1 MKTKPLNAA
10 FLTGEN
16 MTEAKKQNRRYE
28 RELALRAVFQI
39 EFHQDARDLQKGIAA
54 VIDSDAGFEHDHGS
68 GGYAAYLVDVVVDHL
83 TAIDERIAQYLR
95 KDWRMDRLPGAEKA
109 ILRVATAE
117 MCYLDQPLEIAINE
131 AVELAKRY
139 CDEDAPRYINGI
151 LNNLGHHLAVGYSE
165 EVSSYDSGN

>member
-1 MKTKPLNAA
+1 MRTGPLDAA
-10 FLTGEN
+10 FLTGKN
-16 MTEAKKQNRRYE
+16 MTEVKKQNRRYE

-39 EFHQDARDLQKGIAA
+39 EFHQDAQDLQKGIAA
-54 VIDSDAGFEHDHGS
+54 VIGSDAGFEHGHES
-68 GGYAAYLVDVVVDHL
+68 SGYAAYLVDVVIDHL
-83 TAIDERIAQYLR
+83 ASIDEKIAQYLR
-95 KDWRMDRLPGAEKA
+95 KDWHMNRLPGAEKA

-151 LNNLGHHLAVGYSE
+151 LNNLGHHLASGNPE
-165 EVSSYDSGN
+165 EEQPHDSGN